1 MRESKASSAYSFIG
15 RSTRGKKNGDVTRLL
30 IAPLMT
36 FTAVALFVAPAQTS
50 QTTTQQTDAPTV
62 GDLMP
67 GMTVSAEK
75 IVEEPEVEIST
86 NGKIVGP
93 APR

>member
-1 MRESKASSAYSFIG
+1 
-15 RSTRGKKNGDVTRLL
+15 
-30 IAPLMT
+30 MT